1 MVRIRLI
8 RMGLW
13 LFVVRAAMVV
23 GGSQW
28 WWRSDRWMRSRASM
42 MGALALATSMM
53 GGLAI
58 ATSWV
63 PSTSPHLSTI
73 DGLSETWQY
82 EEYASVFLS
91 PVSEF
96 IKRSLLRCF
105 ANWEQQFKSPTKN
118 AKSAVAGSQVIS
130 EHKTPK
136 GKSRA
141 VILCAGLC
149 ALQSR

>member
-8 RMGLW
+8 RMVLW
-13 LFVVRAAMVV
+13 LCVVRAAMVV
-23 GGSQW
+23 WGSQW
-28 WWRSDRWMRSRASM
+28 WWRPNRWVRSRASM
-42 MGALALATSMM
+42 IGALALATSMM

-82 EEYASVFLS
+82 EVYACGFFS

-96 IKRSLLRCF
+96 MKRSLLRGF
-105 ANWEQQFKSPTKN
+105 VDWEQQFKSPKKS
-118 AKSAVAGSQVIS
+118 AKSAVVGSQVIS

-149 ALQSR
+149 ALQSQ